1 VYDLL
6 DRGRDQVDTFL
17 RFMEEV
23 VMGSHPEEDPEGWAA
38 YSPIDRIHGDAPP
51 MMIIHGDADVLVP
64 VGGARRFTEALGRSS
79 SNPVVYVEL
88 HGAQHAFEVFPSFR
102 TVRTVEYV
110 ERFLTWVHDHRTT
123 TGRTGPTPAGPPAAG
138 PAAPT
143 MAGHGTG
150 SGTGTALRSGPGRGD

>member
-1 VYDLL
+1 
-6 DRGRDQVDTFL
+6 
-17 RFMEEV
+17 
-23 VMGSHPEEDPEGWAA
+23 
-38 YSPIDRIHGDAPP
+38 
-51 MMIIHGDADVLVP
+51 
-64 VGGARRFTEALGRSS
+64 
-79 SNPVVYVEL
+79 
-88 HGAQHAFEVFPSFR
+88 VFPSFR

-110 ERFLTWVHDHRTT
+110 ERVLTWGHDHRTT